1 MLTHPS
7 PVCVRSY
14 GNTKLLDGA
23 SLTLSKGDRVAI
35 IGPNGVGKSTLLRL
49 IMGIEKPQGG
59 RVIVQNSN
67 AVRSRQ
73 TTHLARQ
80 AAEPP
85 P

>member
-1 MLTHPS
+1 MEAHPS
-7 PVCVRSY
+7 PVCLPSY

-67 AVRSRQ
+67 AVRPRCI
-73 TTHLARQ
+73 THLARQ

-85 P
+85 T

>member
-1 MLTHPS
+1 
-7 PVCVRSY
+7 
-14 GNTKLLDGA
+14 LDGA

-67 AVRSRQ
+67 AVRPYRHIFG
-73 TTHLARQ
+73 TRH

-85 P
+85 TW